1 MMEVV
6 CGCVVKVYVVEKE
19 SFCNWLVICVVMG
32 DGVRDLDIVVRMC
45 KLDMLQV
52 VVVNWQYQIDV
63 IGDQ

>member
-1 MMEVV
+1 MFVEKVDMMEVV

-45 KLDMLQV
+45 KLDML
-52 VVVNWQYQIDV
+52 
-63 IGDQ
+63 